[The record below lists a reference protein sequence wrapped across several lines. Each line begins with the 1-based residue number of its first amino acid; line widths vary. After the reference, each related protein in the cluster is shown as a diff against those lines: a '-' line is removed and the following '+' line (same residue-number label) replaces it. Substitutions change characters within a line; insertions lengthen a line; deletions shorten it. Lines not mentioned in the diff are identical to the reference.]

1 MNEDLIINKLLEH
14 EDRLKRIEEN
24 MATKDDVRRMTD
36 LLEGIATI
44 AKRIQEDH
52 VFAIE
57 WLKRLQ
63 SQYDKQEEEIRKIKL
78 KLQIA

>member
-1 MNEDLIINKLLEH
+1 MDENKVINEIISL
-14 EDRLKRIEEN
+14 REN
-24 MATKDDVRRMTD
+24 VEIIKETMATKDDVRRMTD
-36 LLEGIATI
+36 LLEGLTTI

-63 SQYDKQEEEIRKIKL
+63 NQFEKQEEEIRQIKL
-78 KLQIA
+78 KLQMA